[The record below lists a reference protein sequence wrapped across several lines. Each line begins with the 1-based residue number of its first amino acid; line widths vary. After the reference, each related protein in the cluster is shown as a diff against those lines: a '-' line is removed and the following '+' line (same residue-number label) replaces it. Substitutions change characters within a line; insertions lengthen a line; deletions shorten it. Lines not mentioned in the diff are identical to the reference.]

1 MNRVVVLAAVIVS
14 VFGSG
19 VVVAADSGVSR
30 VFLAKGIHKGDVNI
44 QASGPVEVTHGIA
57 NVQPGATTGWI
68 SWPGAIVATIKTGR
82 LAYRN
87 TSEHD
92 CAERTVSAGQSFIV
106 LARTVFE
113 TVNTG
118 SEVAEV
124 HVTGFLPPG
133 RRVKAEERPTNC

>member
-1 MNRVVVLAAVIVS
+1 MKRVAVLAAVIVS

-19 VVVAADSGVSR
+19 VVLAADSGVSR
-30 VFLAKGIHKGDVNI
+30 VFLAKGMHKGDVNI
-44 QASGPVEVTHGIA
+44 QASGPVEITHGIA
-57 NVQPGATTGWI
+57 NIQPGATTGWI
-68 SWPGAIVATIKTGR
+68 SWPGTVVATIKTGR

-113 TVNTG
+113 TANTS
-118 SEVAEV
+118 SETVEA

-133 RRVKAEERPTNC
+133 QRVKAEEKPANC